1 MMSLLQRKKML
12 EEQRPAIDHCS
23 IRPMPPVRV
32 VDRRRAQRPV
42 VAMEETDAIRLAPQ
56 QPEAAEQQSAPA
68 SAGAHITLV

>member
-1 MMSLLQRKKML
+1 
-12 EEQRPAIDHCS
+12 
-23 IRPMPPVRV
+23 MPPVRV